1 MSDCIFETSVLKYK
15 HGIDIWKR
23 MKQERM
29 HCTMKSGKE
38 AAVDMNQ
45 DLIEVMMEVKDRKR
59 FIRFLNFCVPRLNRD
74 EPVRAI
80 WNEWMRKAG

>member
-15 HGIDIWKR
+15 HGIDVRKR

-38 AAVDMNQ
+38 EAVDMNG
-45 DLIEVMMEVKDRKR
+45 DLIEVLMEVKDRER
-59 FIRFLNFCVPRLNRD
+59 FIRFLNFCVPRLNKD
-74 EPVRAI
+74 EPVQAI
-80 WNEWMRKAG
+80 WNEWLRKAG

>member
-1 MSDCIFETSVLKYK
+1 
-15 HGIDIWKR
+15 
-23 MKQERM
+23 
-29 HCTMKSGKE
+29 MKSGKE
-38 AAVDMNQ
+38 AAVDMNE
-45 DLIEVMMEVKDRKR
+45 DLIEVLMKVKDRKR

>member
-1 MSDCIFETSVLKYK
+1 
-15 HGIDIWKR
+15 

-38 AAVDMNQ
+38 AAVDMNE
-45 DLIEVMMEVKDRKR
+45 DLIEVLMKVKDRKR
-59 FIRFLNFCVPRLNRD
+59 FIRFLNFCVLRLNRD

-80 WNEWMRKAG
+80 WNEWMQKAG